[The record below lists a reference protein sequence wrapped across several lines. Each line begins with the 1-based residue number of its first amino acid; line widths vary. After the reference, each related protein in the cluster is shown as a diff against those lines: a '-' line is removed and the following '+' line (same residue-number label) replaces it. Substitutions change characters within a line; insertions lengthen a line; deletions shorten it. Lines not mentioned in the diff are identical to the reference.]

1 MIIFI
6 DLDRTVFNA
15 HRFLNDLVRGALN
28 EEPFSLSQFPQYV
41 YHDAVPF
48 LQKRKE
54 LGDTIVLVTRGDPE
68 VQKTKAHYSGVL
80 DFFSEALYVSS
91 GPKASPIGE
100 YLEVH
105 PVGDNKVYFVDD
117 TVFEL
122 QDVKETHPFI
132 EVIRMRRED
141 AKNHHIESPHII
153 SVRNFTEF
161 DALL

>member
-68 VQKTKAHYSGVL
+68 VQKTKADYS
-80 DFFSEALYVSS
+80 
-91 GPKASPIGE
+91 
-100 YLEVH
+100 
-105 PVGDNKVYFVDD
+105 
-117 TVFEL
+117 
-122 QDVKETHPFI
+122 
-132 EVIRMRRED
+132 
-141 AKNHHIESPHII
+141 
-153 SVRNFTEF
+153 
-161 DALL
+161 